1 MSGCRGVHNAHEM
14 RPSVSV
20 AVACTLLR
28 AGVADG
34 VGGWRSYGID
44 PSRFSSTLM
53 STCARLVQEGRVT
66 AAQPAAVL
74 AAAYYEILD
83 SKASLI
89 GSCTACIVSLNRA
102 DRTLYSATLGDSGF
116 LVLRAIPPGP
126 SLVPG
131 AGAQLGS
138 TNVLH
143 GLAAAETAQRE
154 AAEPSAAPQPLLRV
168 VHRSRKMQH
177 YFNAPHQLAVE
188 PPEQRGLVISDRYLT
203 LILTLLVSDYCSF
216 PRTCIALDCTYGLT
230 VQSLRLTVQCWQ

>member
-1 MSGCRGVHNAHEM
+1 MRAHEM
-14 RPSVSV
+14 RRSVCV

-138 TNVLH
+138 SNVLH
-143 GLAAAETAQRE
+143 GLAAAETETAQRE

-177 YFNAPHQLAVE
+177 YFNAPHQLAIE

-203 LILTLLVSDYCSF
+203 LTLILTLLGSDYCSF
-216 PRTCIALDCTYGLT
+216 RRTCIALQLHYTYDLT
-230 VQSLRLTVQCWQ
+230 VQSLRLTVQFRQ